1 MARLRRGA
9 IAAIVGS
16 LTLTA
21 AAPAHADEPVRDTTP
36 PVISSTGLT
45 PGQAVSPIYNLF
57 PIFSDNVGIQMIEVL
72 INGTV
77 CSTTRINPMANS
89 APRLIATGL
98 PDGAELDVTVRVTDT
113 AGNSSEAT
121 THVRLDKIAPTG
133 TITPARGTAMPSG
146 PVTITFAGLPADIRD
161 VTMGDGTGKE
171 GAVRTEAPWTFTWD
185 ATEQAG
191 SPGFW
196 LRDQAGNRTGLTSGY
211 LVDDTAPVIDNITYD
226 ALGLPAQTLRPGTGT
241 VIGAE
246 ASLDATVTDKTALS
260 RVEWWVNGTL
270 RADRY
275 PHLDLTPAMTTGNT
289 ATIELRVWDALGHPA
304 TATFPLTIDRT
315 GPTITTFTPANGTLV
330 RNGAVRTTITAT
342 DPHGVDSVGVVGGIP
357 DMDGAP
363 NTYWV
368 QTYHDGPFTV
378 TGVAVDRL
386 GNSSSVRRTVI
397 VDNTKPKVGISKAPK
412 NGAKVTKTTT
422 ITATASDLNRIARV
436 QLLVNGKVVGT
447 DTSAGYRFTLNP
459 KKYGKRFTIQ
469 LRAYDRAG
477 NLQYSGK
484 RAYHR

>member
-77 CSTTRINPMANS
+77 CSTTRINRMANS

-241 VIGAE
+241 VTFTPTADPSYRFAGW
-246 ASLDATVTDKTALS
+246 SGCTGYTPGPGDAITFSKFGRSQAC
-260 RVEWWVNGTL
+260 
-270 RADRY
+270 
-275 PHLDLTPAMTTGNT
+275 
-289 ATIELRVWDALGHPA
+289 
-304 TATFPLTIDRT
+304 TATFAPLLD
-315 GPTITTFTPANGTLV
+315 V
-330 RNGAVRTTITAT
+330 
-342 DPHGVDSVGVVGGIP
+342 H
-357 DMDGAP
+357 
-363 NTYWV
+363 
-368 QTYHDGPFTV
+368 
-378 TGVAVDRL
+378 
-386 GNSSSVRRTVI
+386 
-397 VDNTKPKVGISKAPK
+397 
-412 NGAKVTKTTT
+412 
-422 ITATASDLNRIARV
+422 
-436 QLLVNGKVVGT
+436 
-447 DTSAGYRFTLNP
+447 
-459 KKYGKRFTIQ
+459 
-469 LRAYDRAG
+469 
-477 NLQYSGK
+477 
-484 RAYHR
+484 